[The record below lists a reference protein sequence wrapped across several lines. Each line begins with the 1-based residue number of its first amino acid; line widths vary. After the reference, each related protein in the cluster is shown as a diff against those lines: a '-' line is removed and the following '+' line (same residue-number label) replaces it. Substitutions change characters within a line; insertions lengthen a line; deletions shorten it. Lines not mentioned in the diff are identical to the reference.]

1 MAFCSKINKKA
12 RAKDDVLDLIVNYT
26 AGGKHGKKV
35 KKTLSIV
42 EARLK
47 EKNIKYAVHH
57 TEYKGHG
64 TIITRE
70 LIKNGATSIVVLGGD
85 GTLHEVINGFSNF
98 DKVTLGLVP
107 CGTGNDFATA
117 LKLPRDPLKAID
129 LIIDG
134 TPKYTDFMQ
143 LPTVR
148 GINVV
153 GMGIDVDVLVRYSK
167 LKRKNKFGY
176 TWCLIKTLLKFDY
189 AEFEARLL
197 QQLQT
202 VACLVVVC
210 LFAPL
215 PTQRIKL
222 LTL

>member
-143 LPTVR
+143 LLQTAENSKFCRFPGSCEYFS
-148 GINVV
+148 GIN
-153 GMGIDVDVLVRYSK
+153 IFPNSLVR
-167 LKRKNKFGY
+167 
-176 TWCLIKTLLKFDY
+176 D
-189 AEFEARLL
+189 
-197 QQLQT
+197 Q
-202 VACLVVVC
+202 
-210 LFAPL
+210 P
-215 PTQRIKL
+215 
-222 LTL
+222 